1 MAESQWQDDRTR
13 AAQLHAAQLARVK
26 AQRSQQAQQLIDDF
40 LVQVKESGPAAE
52 EIRATSHHGKF
63 SYRTGLRGW
72 YVRVDK
78 RCAVDEQGRFYVL
91 TIPGSL
97 RERISGVSLE
107 PTPPPLI
114 IGEGSRDGDSID
126 MSAALQRVLD
136 QGGKG

>member
-1 MAESQWQDDRTR
+1 MAESRWQDDRTT
-13 AAQLHAAQLARVK
+13 AAELHAAQLARVK
-26 AQRSQQAQQLIDDF
+26 AQRSQQAQRLIDDF
-40 LVQVKESGPAAE
+40 LGVVAEIGPPAE

-72 YVRVDK
+72 YLRVDK
-78 RCAVDEQGRFYVL
+78 RCAIDEQGRFYVL

-97 RERISGVSLE
+97 RQRISGVTLE

-136 QGGKG
+136 QSRQG